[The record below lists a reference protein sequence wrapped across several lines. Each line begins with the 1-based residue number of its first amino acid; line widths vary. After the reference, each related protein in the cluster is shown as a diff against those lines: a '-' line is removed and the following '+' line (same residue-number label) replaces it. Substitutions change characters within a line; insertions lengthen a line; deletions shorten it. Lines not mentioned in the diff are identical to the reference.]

1 MLLAVDCEVD
11 VNMGVEWNEMKRTNV
26 QMSSQ
31 INGHRHGNYIESV
44 PIPIVMDMWPKFR
57 LVIYMYSYSY
67 INIFFVIQ

>member
-44 PIPIVMDMWPKFR
+44 PIPIVMDM
-57 LVIYMYSYSY
+57 
-67 INIFFVIQ
+67 